1 MDRIRVAALQYFI
14 RPVQTFA
21 QFRDQVEAL
30 VETAGDSVSQAVVG
44 MAASLIVLWD
54 DYEIRDNWRDFT
66 DGGMFHRSRSPAWPV
81 SLRRRNPS
89 GSPSPIPCF
98 SFRSGCFRLNGS
110 YGV

>member
-66 DGGMFHRSRSPAWPV
+66 DGGMFTDHDPQHGRTLYGAVTRPVPRPRFPAFLSV
-81 SLRRRNPS
+81 RVALD
-89 GSPSPIPCF
+89 
-98 SFRSGCFRLNGS
+98 
-110 YGV
+110 